1 MKTLKTYALAA
12 VLALSAGLASAKPQF
27 NIKIDGKDPV
37 DGPVRV
43 AKGEV
48 RDGDIVARGS
58 ITVEGTL
65 NGDAVALDGSI
76 LIPGQVNGD
85 VASLGSAVSL
95 TGAVSGDVASMGG
108 AVTVDGR
115 VHGDVASMGGDVTL
129 GPKAEVNGSVA
140 LLGGRLKKA
149 DGAKLNGSVTQLDL
163 GMGKDL
169 LKLATRVSRKA
180 TAGSAEDRAEL
191 KKDWSRAKA
200 AAGIAFLLGC
210 GLLVALAGAFAPRQV
225 ETVAATIEADFWQSA
240 GIGLLLLIAAGPALL
255 LVTVSVIGIPL
266 LPVAFLGIFLAQ
278 LLAVAAFSL
287 VLSRRFALST
297 SRPAPTTLAGVALG
311 FLLLV
316 SPNLLGK
323 VVGLVGLPGGI
334 GGVLLLANLILLS
347 FAMMVGVGAIWTTR
361 FGTKGA

>member
-1 MKTLKTYALAA
+1 MKTLKSFALAA
-12 VLALSAGLASAKPQF
+12 LLALSAGLASAKPQF

-65 NGDAVALDGSI
+65 NGDAVALDGAIS
-76 LIPGQVNGD
+76 IPGQVNGD
-85 VASLGSAVSL
+85 VAALAGFVNIA
-95 TGAVSGDVASMGG
+95 GAVTGDVASMGG
-108 AVTVDGR
+108 AVSVEGR
-115 VHGDVASMGGDVTL
+115 VHGDVASMGGDVAL

-180 TAGSAEDRAEL
+180 TGSAEDRAEL

-225 ETVAATIEADFWQSA
+225 ETVAAAVEADFWQSA
-240 GIGLLLLIAAGPALL
+240 GIGLLLLIATGPALL
-255 LVTVSVIGIPL
+255 MVAVSVIGIPL
-266 LPVAFLGIFLAQ
+266 LPVAFLGLFAAQ

-287 VLSRRFALST
+287 VLARRFALST

-323 VVGLVGLPGGI
+323 LVGLAGLPGGI

>member
-1 MKTLKTYALAA
+1 MKTLKLLALAA
-12 VLALSAGLASAKPQF
+12 VLALPGLASAKPQF

-65 NGDAVALDGSI
+65 NGDAVALDGAI

-85 VASLGSAVSL
+85 VASLGSAVSVS
-95 TGAVSGDVASMGG
+95 GAVSGDVASMGG
-108 AVTVDGR
+108 AVTVEGR

-169 LKLATRVSRKA
+169 LRLATRVSRKA
-180 TAGSAEDRAEL
+180 AGGSAEERAEL

-225 ETVAATIEADFWQSA
+225 ETVAAAVEQDFWQSA
-240 GIGLLLLIAAGPALL
+240 GIGLLMI
-255 LVTVSVIGIPL
+255 TVSVIGIPL
-266 LPVAFLGIFLAQ
+266 LPVAFLGIFLAK

-287 VLSRRFALST
+287 VLARRFAQSI

-323 VVGLVGLPGGI
+323 LVGLFGLPGGI

-347 FAMMVGVGAIWTTR
+347 FAVMVGVGAIWTTR
-361 FGTKGA
+361 FGTRGA